1 MPLDEIQPEAFDGHT
16 GVLRLAALALDSI
29 LTHPTDNRVAPGE
42 RRRYDSDQVA
52 DL

>member
-29 LTHPTDNRVAPGE
+29 LTHPTDNRVAAGE